1 MRPTSEESFSKLV
14 GRMTTKTN
22 IAKQVKRVLEN
33 KTGQVKLGIDQHA
46 RDVVVSM
53 QEDGSVPQRAQKMN
67 AADLLALVRG
77 LVSGGAKVFACY
89 EAGPCGYWLYRA
101 LVSAGA
107 TAYVIVPKALGGA
120 RRQKTDQLDA
130 LALCDTLDR
139 YVRGN
144 LKAFTVVTVPSE
156 AAEQKRVRGRVR
168 NQLQQERGRMA
179 ARGRSLLL
187 SQGHHVEGLWW
198 GRIKWEQLKET
209 LPAWLVS
216 CLDEIRALLLKADE
230 QEKALRKELEADAQS
245 APRPKA
251 IGALTWVLL
260 SRELC
265 DWSRFKNRR
274 QVAGYTGLCAGV
286 EQSGT
291 HHRDGCINR
300 CGNPRV
306 RALLIEAV
314 WRLSIWQPNY
324 APVKKLA
331 DGIARGAAR
340 RKLAVAAAR
349 RLAVDLWRLATGQ
362 TTLEKLNLLP
372 A

>member
-1 MRPTSEESFSKLV
+1 MN
-14 GRMTTKTN
+14 TKNN
-22 IAKQVKRVLEN
+22 IGKQVKRVLES
-33 KTGQVKLGIDQHA
+33 KSAQVKLGIDQHA

-53 QEDGSVPQRAQKMN
+53 QEDGSVPQRAQKMQ
-67 AADLLALVRG
+67 ADDLLALVRG
-77 LVSGGAKVFACY
+77 LVGGGVKVFACY
-89 EAGPCGYWLYRA
+89 EAGPCGYWLHRA
-101 LVSAGA
+101 LVAAGA
-107 TAYVIVPKALGGA
+107 TAYVIVPKPLGGA
-120 RRQKTDQLDA
+120 RQQKTDQLDA
-130 LALCDTLDR
+130 MALCDALDR

-144 LKAFTVVTVPSE
+144 VKAFTVVTVPSE
-156 AAEQKRVRGRVR
+156 EAEQKRVRGRVR

-187 SQGHHVEGLWW
+187 SQGHHVEGTWW
-198 GRIKWEQLKET
+198 GRGKWEQLKEK

-216 CLDEIRALLLKADE
+216 CLEEIRALLLKADE
-230 QEKALRKELEADAQS
+230 QEKALRKELEADAEN

-251 IGALTWVLL
+251 IGALTWTML
-260 SRELC
+260 SRELG

-286 EQSGT
+286 SQSGT
-291 HHRDGCINR
+291 HQRDGCINR

-314 WRLSIWQPNY
+314 WRLSMWQPQY

-349 RLAVDLWRLATGQ
+349 RLAIDLWRLATGK
-362 TTLEKLNLLP
+362 TTLEKLNLVP